1 MKQVIYKNLVLL
13 KGSKAL
19 ELWENWQNAKANRNA
34 EQAKLD
40 QHIKDVESTTFDLL
54 VHNPIKKEEVAF
66 REPQEIL
73 DEMKAL
79 DE

>member
-19 ELWENWQNAKANRNA
+19 ELWENWQNAKTNRNA

-40 QHIKDVESTTFDLL
+40 QHIKNVESKYYSKMIGD
-54 VHNPIKKEEVAF
+54 
-66 REPQEIL
+66 
-73 DEMKAL
+73 
-79 DE
+79 